1 MKAYAVFGLSTMYEG
16 DKDIIVLPLGK
27 NEFAYFEISDLR
39 FRNYFN
45 TTLAKKFPEKRCP
58 HTKIIEIP
66 GDIGKKLIS
75 HAKHTREI
83 QLVVADIRQMIEKIK
98 IGRKLK

>member
-16 DKDIIVLPLGK
+16 DKDIIVLPLEK
-27 NEFAYFEISDLR
+27 KEFAYFEISNLR
-39 FRNYFN
+39 LGNN
-45 TTLAKKFPEKRCP
+45 LKTTLTKKFPEKRCP

-66 GDIGKKLIS
+66 DDIGNKLIS
-75 HAKHTREI
+75 HAEHTKKI
-83 QLVVADIRQMIEKIK
+83 QQVITDVRQMIANIK